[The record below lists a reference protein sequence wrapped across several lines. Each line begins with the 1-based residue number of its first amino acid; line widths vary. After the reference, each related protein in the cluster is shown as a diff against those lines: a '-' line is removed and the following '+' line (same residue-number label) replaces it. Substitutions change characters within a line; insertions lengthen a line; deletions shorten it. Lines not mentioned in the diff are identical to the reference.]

1 MKLLV
6 ANGPNLN
13 LTGLREP
20 HIYGGDTLA
29 MINSELTNRFPD
41 VAFEFFQTNS
51 EGELIDKIQSVEREG
66 VDGVVLNAGAL
77 SHYSYALRDAIAA
90 IKKPVVEVHLSQ
102 VFAREEFRRNSAIS
116 EVCKGTVTGFGKF
129 SYFAATFALSELL
142 PKDPDF
148 RRDKK

>member
-13 LTGLREP
+13 LTGTREP

-29 MINSELTNRFPD
+29 LINAELKERFREIS
-41 VAFEFFQTNS
+41 FEFFQTNS
-51 EGELIDKIQSVEREG
+51 EGDLIDKIQSVEKEG
-66 VDGVVLNAGAL
+66 FDGVVLNAGAL

-90 IKKPVVEVHLSQ
+90 VKKPVVEVHLSQ
-102 VFAREEFRRNSAIS
+102 VFAREEFRRKSAIS

-129 SYFAATFALSELL
+129 SYFAAAFALSELL
-142 PKDPDF
+142 RK
-148 RRDKK
+148 